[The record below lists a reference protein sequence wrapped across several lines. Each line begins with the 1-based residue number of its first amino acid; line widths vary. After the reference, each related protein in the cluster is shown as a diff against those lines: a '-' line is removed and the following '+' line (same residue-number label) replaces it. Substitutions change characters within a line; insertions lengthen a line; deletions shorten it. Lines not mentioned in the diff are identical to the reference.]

1 MRWFEKQKLAIKIMF
16 APVAI
21 LMLLLISGT
30 VTFFA
35 LESLGKETQ
44 YITADLAPEAGTAT
58 QLMRQ
63 IYRMRL
69 AVKDYIKQGDEQS
82 VQKFDAAYERLVKVK
97 QIARQDTQDSQR
109 VGKLEH
115 IEQLSAEYYSAFH
128 DVVVTNM
135 NKRHQLVDT
144 VLDIKGPMIEQ
155 DLSKIIETAYTDGNL
170 EVAYFASVIQHHLLL
185 ARLHATQYLVTND
198 QAAKAQ
204 VEKAFSH
211 IDREL
216 ETLTASLQNPQRLR
230 LARDSSSAMKEYE
243 TAFAQVTKAID
254 DRNAAITHIL
264 DAKGPLMAKLAN
276 DLQESVFTSLLD
288 ESKKVEATI
297 RATDAEV
304 IIATLAALVLG
315 LAIAIIV
322 TKGIVDSLARTARAV
337 DQVAVGDLTVDLD
350 VHAKDEIGQLARSVQ
365 HMARNLRDIID
376 KIHRGTDK
384 LTCAADQLQHITEK
398 SSEGMNRQRLE
409 TELVA
414 TAMNEMACTVHEVA
428 RNAEGAADAAQQAD
442 QEAAVDSNVVMQT
455 IEAIKVLASDVE
467 RSADV
472 IEKLKGQSESI
483 GTVLDVIKGIAE
495 QTNLLALNAA
505 IEAARAGEQGRGFA
519 VVADEVRTLAQRT
532 QESTAE
538 IEQMIDALQNG
549 AKSAVDVMVHARG
562 NAQSTVDQASQ
573 AESSLQSITHAITA
587 INDMNTQIASAA
599 SEQSSV
605 TEDISKNLV
614 NIQSIAEQ
622 TAEDAGQIAT
632 SSTDLA
638 TLGEQL
644 KQTVSQFKV

>member
-1 MRWFEKQKLAIKIMF
+1 MRWFKKQKLAIKIMF
-16 APVAI
+16 APMAI
-21 LMLLLISGT
+21 LVLLVISGA

-35 LESLGKETQ
+35 LESLGEETR

-69 AVKDYIKQGDEQS
+69 AVKDYLKQGDEQS
-82 VQKFDAAYERLVKVK
+82 VQKFDAAYETLVKIK
-97 QIARQDTQDSQR
+97 QIAQQGTHDPQR
-109 VGKLEH
+109 VEKLEH
-115 IEQLSAEYYSAFH
+115 IEQLSAEYYSVFH
-128 DVVVTNM
+128 NVVVTNM
-135 NKRHQLVDT
+135 NKHHHLVDT
-144 VLDIKGPMIEQ
+144 VLDVKSPIIEQ
-155 DLSKIIETAYTDGNL
+155 DLSKIIETAYADGNL
-170 EVAYFASVIQHHLLL
+170 EAAYYAGVIQRHFLL
-185 ARLHATQYLVTND
+185 AQRYATQYLITND
-198 QAAKAQ
+198 RAVKTQ
-204 VEKAFSH
+204 VEEEFAH
-211 IDREL
+211 IDRQL
-216 ETLTASLQNPQRLR
+216 ETLTARLQNPQRLR
-230 LARDSSSAMKEYE
+230 LTRDSDSAMKEYAA
-243 TAFAQVTKAID
+243 AFAQVVESID
-254 DRNAAITHIL
+254 AHNAAVTNTL
-264 DAKGPLMAKLAN
+264 DAKGLLMARLAN

-288 ESKKVEATI
+288 ESNKVESTI
-297 RATDAEV
+297 KATDIE
-304 IIATLAALVLG
+304 IITATLAALVLG
-315 LAIAIIV
+315 LTIAMVV
-322 TKGIVDSLARTARAV
+322 TKGIVDPLARTVGAV
-337 DQVAVGDLTVDLD
+337 NQVAGGDLTVNLD
-350 VHAKDEIGQLARSVQ
+350 VHAEDETGQLARSVR
-365 HMARNLRDIID
+365 HMARNLRNIVDNIHQGTN
-376 KIHRGTDK
+376 KITR
-384 LTCAADQLQHITEK
+384 AADQLQDITEK

-442 QEAAVDSNVVMQT
+442 QQAAVGSNVVMQT
-455 IEAIKVLASDVE
+455 IEAIKVLAGDVE

-472 IEKLKGQSESI
+472 IEKLQGQSESI

-549 AKSAVDVMVHARG
+549 AKSAVDVMVQARG

-573 AESSLQSITHAITA
+573 AESSLRSITHAITA